1 MDIRTPIGLMFLI
14 IGIILVFWGF
24 ISGPEIY
31 SRSLNVNVNIL
42 WGLVLVAFGA
52 VMSGLAWKAARKGN

>member
-24 ISGPEIY
+24 VSGPEIY
-31 SRSLNVNVNIL
+31 TRSLNVNVNIL

-52 VMSGLAWKAARKGN
+52 IMSGLAWRASKNKG